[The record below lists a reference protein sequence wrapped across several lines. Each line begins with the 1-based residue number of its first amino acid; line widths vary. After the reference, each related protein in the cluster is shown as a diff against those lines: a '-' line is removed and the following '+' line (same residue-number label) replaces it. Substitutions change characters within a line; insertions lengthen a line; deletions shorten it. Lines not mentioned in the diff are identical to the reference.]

1 MTWVRIFPGSIF
13 LLAALA
19 FGVGAVH
26 FFQQF
31 VDYRLNGLP
40 SVGTVLRVTVYPVHN
55 GGKSSY
61 TRYTDVQ
68 FATAEGALIKHSF
81 HDELSGAKEGDQV
94 DLLYK
99 PENPQDVVSAS
110 WLTLFF
116 GLMMTLG
123 ALAGLLAFSSFTP
136 MKVPPQGPPV
146 EP

>member
-1 MTWVRIFPGSIF
+1 MRWVRIFPGSIF
-13 LLAALA
+13 LLASLA
-19 FGVGAVH
+19 FGAGAVH
-26 FFQQF
+26 SFYQF
-31 VDYRLNGLP
+31 ADYRINGLS
-40 SVGTVLRVTVYPVHN
+40 SVGTVLRVTVYPVKN
-55 GGKSSY
+55 SGKSSY

-68 FATAEGALIKHSF
+68 FATADGTLLEHSF

-99 PENPQDVVSAS
+99 PENPQDVISAS

-136 MKVPPQGPPV
+136 MKTPPQEPPV